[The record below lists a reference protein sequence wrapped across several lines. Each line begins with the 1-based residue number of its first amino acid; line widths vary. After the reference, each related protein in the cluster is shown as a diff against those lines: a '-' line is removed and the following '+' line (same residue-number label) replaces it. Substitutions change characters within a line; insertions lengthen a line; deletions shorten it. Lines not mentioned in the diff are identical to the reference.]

1 MASGDITFS
10 VLGTDEEIAAID
22 AEWRD
27 LCYRLPAHKYSQEP
41 DWCHRV
47 RSHGGASGRQRLHVV
62 VGRVDGRLVLIWPLV
77 IHRRPILRV
86 AQGVAGD
93 QTDYDDVL
101 VDAAPEAS
109 QWLACAWRFVTTT
122 VPADVLSLRRV
133 RDDEGL
139 SSLVA
144 AMPTRWEQF
153 SSSPVVNFHGLTA
166 WSDFYATL
174 SRNFRKGTEWRRRR
188 LTREGEWRFEV
199 VEDADTG
206 LEVLDWI
213 MQQKE
218 VRLAQRRQRSLRR
231 HERTGF
237 AEFQR
242 YRDLIETSAR
252 DAFLSRRLH
261 VSRIVL
267 GDSTIAA
274 LSAIRAADRFDGWH
288 FAYDAAYHACSPGR
302 LMMAEFLRWA
312 FEEGAERVDFMPEP
326 DPYKLDW
333 ANTQYVVRNCRV
345 ALTTRGKLYVRWCNG
360 PIRRAAIRA
369 YLRLPE
375 RVQVAIRSALS

>member
-1 MASGDITFS
+1 MASGDIAFS
-10 VLGTDEEIAAID
+10 VLRTVEEVAAIET
-22 AEWRD
+22 EWRD
-27 LCYRLPAHKYSQEP
+27 LCGRVPTHKYSQEP
-41 DWCHRV
+41 DWCR
-47 RSHGGASGRQRLHVV
+47 RIWSHTGTAGGRHLHVV

-77 IHRRPILRV
+77 VHRRPFLRI
-86 AQGVAGD
+86 AQGIAGD

-101 VDAAPEAS
+101 VDESSEAS
-109 QWLACAWRFVTTT
+109 RWLANAWRFVAAT

-139 SSLVA
+139 SSLVSG
-144 AMPTRWEQF
+144 MPTRWEQF
-153 SSSPVVNFHGLTA
+153 SSSPVVSFRGLA
-166 WSDFYATL
+166 DWSQFYATL

-188 LTREGEWRFEV
+188 LSREGEWRFEV
-199 VEDADTG
+199 LEDADRG
-206 LEVLDWI
+206 LEALDWI

-218 VRLAQRRQRSLRR
+218 VRLAQRSQRLLRR

-242 YRDLIETSAR
+242 YRDLIEASAR

-261 VSRIVL
+261 VSRLVL
-267 GDSTIAA
+267 GDRTIAA

-288 FAYDAAYHACSPGR
+288 FAYDITYQACSPGR
-302 LMMAEFLRWA
+302 LIIAEFLRWA
-312 FEEGAERVDFMPEP
+312 FEQGAERVDFMPEP

-333 ANTQYVVRNCRV
+333 ANEHYGVRNCRV
-345 ALTTRGKLYVRWCNG
+345 ALTAKGRLYVGWCNG

-375 RVQVAIRSALS
+375 RLQVAIRTALS